1 MPLTDLLVETHH
13 EGKVLILRTITPP
26 YQGAG
31 TVVIVEDEYG
41 NADKLGIYNQ
51 SDRSILSIIP
61 EGSVVAVKE
70 PYYKYNGENDS
81 MICVDHPSDIIY
93 LRFDDAIIPPKFQLN
108 EEETD
113 TATDWKEA
121 GDKAFITKSFPI
133 AALW

>member
-13 EGKVLILRTITPP
+13 EGKVLILRAITSP

-31 TVVIVEDEYG
+31 TVVIVEDEWG

-70 PYYKYNGENDS
+70 PYYKYNGENDC

-93 LRFDDAIIPPKFQLN
+93 LRFDDAIIPPKFQLD

-113 TATDWKEA
+113 TADDWKQA
-121 GDKAFITKSFPI
+121 GDKAFITRSYPI